1 MPRPCK
7 RRRVCALPEHACFG
21 PLGGRE
27 GAKGLRVVMTV
38 DEYECI
44 RLIDLEGLTQEE
56 CAKRMDVARAT
67 VQAIYD
73 SARSKLAEALVR
85 GRQLV
90 VEGGEYALCEG
101 NTPECA
107 GKARCRFS
115 PERDQWE
122 ESTMKIAVTYE
133 NGMIYQHFGH
143 TAQFKVYEVE
153 AGHVK
158 TAAVVDTNGSGHGA
172 LAGFLKGMGVD
183 TLICGGIGGGA
194 RQALSQAG
202 IALYGGVA
210 GEADAAVDALLA
222 GGLSFDPDAR
232 CSHHDG
238 EHGHSCGSGHGHD
251 CGGGEHHCGSGCH
264 H

>member
-7 RRRVCALPEHACFG
+7 RRRVCAMPEHVSFG
-21 PLGGRE
+21 PLNSGG
-27 GAKGLRVVMTV
+27 GGLRVVMTV

-44 RLIDLEGLTQEE
+44 RLIDLEGLTQEG
-56 CAKRMDVARAT
+56 CASRMDVGRAT

-90 VEGGEYALCEG
+90 VEGGEYALCAG
-101 NTPECA
+101 NAPEC
-107 GKARCRFS
+107 GTRCRFV
-115 PERDQWE
+115 PKGKQQE
-122 ESTMKIAVTYE
+122 ETSMKIAVTYE

-143 TAQFKVYEVE
+143 TAQFKIYQVE
-153 AGHVK
+153 DGQVK

-172 LAGFLKGMGVD
+172 LAGFLVNMGVR

-194 RQALSQAG
+194 RQALAQAG
-202 IALYGGVA
+202 ITLYGGVA
-210 GEADAAVDALLA
+210 GEADAAVDALLS
-222 GGLSFDPDAR
+222 GGLNFDPDVR

-238 EHGHSCGSGHGHD
+238 EAGHSCGSSSHD
-251 CGGGEHHCGSGCH
+251 CGSGEHHCGSGCH